1 MHLTRFMRHFSRL
14 FLPILILTFT
24 TGCQVNKGNKGKLID
39 SGTASWYG
47 PGFHG
52 RLTANGE
59 KFNMNDLT
67 AAHRTLAFGTIVKV
81 VNQDNGKS
89 VVVRINDRGPYA
101 KNRVIDLSKKA
112 AKQLDM
118 IGPGTAK
125 VSIYQISNTDNS
137 RVTDVKTPHYTVQ
150 VGSYDSYQSAKSFS
164 QKLDGIDIVKVK
176 VDGATLYRLY
186 FGKFTQKSSAEAA
199 RQELAIKGISGFVK
213 QMEN

>member
-14 FLPILILTFT
+14 ILPILILTFT

-52 RLTANGE
+52 KLTANGE